1 MPALGSV
8 TMRTYK
14 CSVCFTYSRRV
25 ALKVTYRGFDSLS
38 ETLACRSVEAT
49 LKLFLK
55 QWPCYISMLYI
66 FVSLFT
72 FVDVYHISDYN
83 KPHAQPSDKLRRKLH
98 WFMELVSTTTICLN
112 ICILQY
118 DIAVLTL

>member
-8 TMRTYK
+8 TMRTYN

-38 ETLACRSVEAT
+38 ETLAYRSVEAT

-72 FVDVYHISDYN
+72 FVDVYQISDCN

-98 WFMELVSTTTICLN
+98 WFIVSIYVYSNMTSLYLLSN
-112 ICILQY
+112 
-118 DIAVLTL
+118 DRS